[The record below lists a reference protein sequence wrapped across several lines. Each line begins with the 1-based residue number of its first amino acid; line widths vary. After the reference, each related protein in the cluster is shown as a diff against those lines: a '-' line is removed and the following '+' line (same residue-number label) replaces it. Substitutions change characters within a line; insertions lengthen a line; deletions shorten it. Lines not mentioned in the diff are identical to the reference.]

1 MKSMVELFEKLNKK
15 AHKIASMTVATM
27 IDDVDQLTVALCA
40 GNLNEIAFALHEQPD
55 ESKREAARRA
65 LELGCNPVK
74 RKSAA
79 CEGFFAN
86 GLYGLLDLAEADPDN
101 GSRLMP
107 IFNELVSNCK
117 KYGIHKK
124 LKVRTKNYMIAK
136 KETDG
141 FAIMGYDIDT
151 GAAVVYAADWVSD
164 ALFFE
169 RD

>member
-74 RKSAA
+74 R
-79 CEGFFAN
+79 
-86 GLYGLLDLAEADPDN
+86 
-101 GSRLMP
+101 
-107 IFNELVSNCK
+107 
-117 KYGIHKK
+117 
-124 LKVRTKNYMIAK
+124 
-136 KETDG
+136 
-141 FAIMGYDIDT
+141 
-151 GAAVVYAADWVSD
+151 
-164 ALFFE
+164 
-169 RD
+169 